1 MKRLQLPKNK
11 FARLGI
17 NIFAVLICCL
27 LSALIYGFLIGICD
41 FIVINKSFPFCRLL
55 SFGRLSNPLGPYSFS
70 IMWFSSSFLVS
81 RFIWFGRIK
90 PRPKITRSKD

>member
-17 NIFAVLICCL
+17 NIFIIVFWFF
-27 LSALIYGFLIGICD
+27 LSANLWSNLDNYAINNNPSLFVFLTEYYVGNIPLLYLILFLI
-41 FIVINKSFPFCRLL
+41 P
-55 SFGRLSNPLGPYSFS
+55 
-70 IMWFSSSFLVS
+70 SFLMS
-81 RFIWFGRIK
+81 RYIWFGRIK